1 MSLRPAS
8 SIYMISPRLS
18 TLHKLDPV
26 STRKEGRRGRKGGR
40 REGRREEGREASN
53 VLPGLIVNLTQAS
66 HLRGKNLN

>member
-1 MSLRPAS
+1 MLEWGRWVTCQFVEFL
-8 SIYMISPRLS
+8 I
-18 TLHKLDPV
+18 DPV